1 MTTQPSSD
9 LARGLARVLGTGAYS
24 DVLLVCTNG
33 TTFEAHKVV
42 LSAASEFCSKA
53 LKPNS
58 FKEGANNRMELVV
71 GDAATIKLMLDYIYT
86 SSYDAT
92 NFPEGALT
100 CHLKLI
106 EVADFYVILGL
117 KEMAWANIQTVAQ
130 GLRTLPVQEFI
141 TALRFVYDTLNHEEK
156 IKKHMI
162 AWAIQDSE
170 HLLNNPTFEEVLSDF
185 SQLGKELTL
194 KMLPGEQGNILRAVF
209 ADNLGYFCCDP
220 QSIGMR
226 VIRGSTIHSYCGART
241 GFTVENATILQPI
254 ISSVFDDDDERPS
267 SSSRSSKQTNA
278 AATAGSALAG
288 VAFFTMLVF
297 AFFWW
302 RKRKGGWPSSVR
314 KDRKGEQP
322 LTAVTPHPADD
333 WEKDVAMQNMPMA
346 KSNEPPKPAPMPF
359 IREVTHFELP
369 TDAPTRTS
377 EAEVGWTEMS
387 TKRDSRLPQKEP
399 QEAPNA
405 RNSQS
410 VAPPVP
416 PAVPPKDSTVSP
428 ISPVLSGKTVTRN
441 NTVTSKRRVS
451 NDGVIRGEPRTSR
464 N

>member
-1 MTTQPSSD
+1 MSQPYGFAS
-9 LARGLARVLGTGAYS
+9 REEGN
-24 DVLLVCTNG
+24 CTASIECG
-33 TTFEAHKVV
+33 QTFDDTHKW
-42 LSAASEFCSKA
+42 CC
-53 LKPNS
+53 P
-58 FKEGANNRMELVV
+58 
-71 GDAATIKLMLDYIYT
+71 T
-86 SSYDAT
+86 SSTCQTNNYDRVCCDSSSSFAVCL
-92 NFPEGALT
+92 NKYIGAPV
-100 CHLKLI
+100 C
-106 EVADFYVILGL
+106 
-117 KEMAWANIQTVAQ
+117 ANSSY
-130 GLRTLPVQEFI
+130 TL
-141 TALRFVYDTLNHEEK
+141 YDN
-156 IKKHMI
+156 
-162 AWAIQDSE
+162 A
-170 HLLNNPTFEEVLSDF
+170 
-185 SQLGKELTL
+185 
-194 KMLPGEQGNILRAVF
+194 
-209 ADNLGYFCCDP
+209 GYFCCDP

-322 LTAVTPHPADD
+322 LTAVTPNPADD